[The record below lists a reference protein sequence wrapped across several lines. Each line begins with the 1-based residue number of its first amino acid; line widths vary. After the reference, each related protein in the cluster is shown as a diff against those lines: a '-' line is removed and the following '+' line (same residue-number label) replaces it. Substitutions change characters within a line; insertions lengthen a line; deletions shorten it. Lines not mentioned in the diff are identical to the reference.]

1 MPSAARP
8 PRVAVVPDLT
18 IAPIF
23 LDGFATLP
31 LAPEAREAMLDAWAL
46 PGNAGSPNASGER
59 AAQIIAN
66 ARADIAALIGAAPAE
81 IIFTSGAT
89 EANNLAILGIA
100 HLDIAQSAGRHRIVV
115 SSVEHK
121 AVLEPAY
128 ILAGQG
134 FEVVV
139 IPVDRHGRIDLRRL
153 EALVDERTLL
163 VSVMMVNNETGVV
176 QPVSQAA
183 SIAHAAGALFHTDA
197 AQAVGKIAINVL
209 DFEVDYLSLSAH
221 KCYGPMG
228 VGALYCAASAPAP
241 KPLIY
246 GGGQQNAVRPGTE
259 PVALIAGFGA
269 AAKVAMTSLS
279 VDASRGRAFIG
290 ALLDRLAQHQIRFER
305 ITGNRP
311 VVPASAAISIQGIS
325 GDDLCAMVA
334 RHVSLSTGSACSSGQ
349 LKTSHVLEKMELSDD
364 DARSVI
370 RIYCHR
376 YLTENDV
383 EAAATHIIAA
393 VARSR
398 VATGEVRQ

>member
-1 MPSAARP
+1 MLSTARLRAAI
-8 PRVAVVPDLT
+8 VPDLT

-31 LAPEAREAMLDAWAL
+31 LAPEAREAMLETWAL

-59 AAQIIAN
+59 AARIIAD
-66 ARADIAALIGAAPAE
+66 ARADVAALIGAAPTE

-100 HLDIAQSAGRHRIVV
+100 HSALAENSSRRRIVV

-121 AVLEPAY
+121 AVLEPAN
-128 ILAGQG
+128 ILTDRG
-134 FEVVV
+134 FDVTVV
-139 IPVDRHGRIDLRRL
+139 PVDRYGRVDLIRL
-153 EALVDERTLL
+153 KSLVDERTLF

-176 QPVSQAA
+176 QPVSEAA

-197 AQAVGKIAINVL
+197 AQAAGKIAIDVL
-209 DFEVDYLSLSAH
+209 ELDVDYLSLSAH

-228 VGALYCAASAPAP
+228 VGALYCAAGVPTP
-241 KPLIY
+241 GPLIY

-259 PVALIAGFGA
+259 PVALTAGFGA
-269 AAKVAMTSLS
+269 AAKVAMSALGE
-279 VDASRGRAFIG
+279 DASRGRSLIG
-290 ALLDRLAQHQIRFER
+290 MLLDRLAQQQILFER
-305 ITGNRP
+305 ITGDRP
-311 VVPASAAISIQGIS
+311 VLPASAAIRLQDMS

-334 RHVSLSTGSACSSGQ
+334 RNVSLSTGSACTAGQ
-349 LKTSHVLEKMELSDD
+349 LKVSHVLERMGLSDT

-376 YLTENDV
+376 YLTESDI
-383 EAAATHIIAA
+383 ETAAAHIIAA
-393 VARSR
+393 ISRSR
-398 VATGEVRQ
+398 VVTGEVRQ